1 MTIGSISF
9 WQQDQA
15 FWSRSAQRSQAQ
27 EQSAA
32 LINVIGNAMTT
43 LSSGLA
49 SIANQTA
56 LNRVNS
62 QLSAAV
68 QSALASIT
76 GGSSSSPSSTA
87 GASTSSST
95 SSSASGSSTAPPAP
109 PPKPLPAT
117 GTGTASLAANT
128 PLLTLGILAG
138 GSISITAGTNT
149 TTYKSTG
156 HDAVGDLINAINT
169 SAATKANVTASL
181 DPNGRLVITSNNT
194 TDSITISG
202 IYAGNIGFGPGNT
215 TFTPTKPPASAPAA
229 PSTSTTSSATSSSGS
244 SSTGTSTSGTARR
257 TPSSGIPTNSST
269 ALLTGGTAEILLA
282 SNGLS
287 GNIVNLLA

>member
-15 FWSRSAQRSQAQ
+15 FWSQSARRSQAQ
-27 EQSAA
+27 AQSAA
-32 LINVIGNAMTT
+32 LINVMSNAMTT

-68 QSALASIT
+68 QSALASIN

-87 GASTSSST
+87 GASTAASSST

-215 TFTPTKPPASAPAA
+215 TFMPTKPPASATAA

-244 SSTGTSTSGTARR
+244 SSTGTS
-257 TPSSGIPTNSST
+257 
-269 ALLTGGTAEILLA
+269 
-282 SNGLS
+282 
-287 GNIVNLLA
+287 